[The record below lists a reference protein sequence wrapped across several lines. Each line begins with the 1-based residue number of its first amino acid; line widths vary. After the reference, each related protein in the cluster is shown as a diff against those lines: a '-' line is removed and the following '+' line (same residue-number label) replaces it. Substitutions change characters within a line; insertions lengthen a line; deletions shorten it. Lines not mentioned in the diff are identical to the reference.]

1 MSDRALGPVG
11 LGRLD
16 RLMQLPTFFWWV
28 ALLCLGPV
36 GLALFAQHL
45 LGHEPCP
52 WCILQRVVFVAMALV
67 ALAATQLRRPF
78 GQRLALLALMALAVC
93 GMAAALWQHFVAAA
107 SQTCNLTLA
116 DKIIHGL
123 LLDTYLPEVFE
134 PRASCADAIFYF
146 LGVPYEI
153 WSLVLYGLMAMASV
167 RVMWVGL
174 RRV

>member
-1 MSDRALGPVG
+1 MR
-11 LGRLD
+11 
-16 RLMQLPTFFWWV
+16 LPTFFWCV
-28 ALLCLGPV
+28 TLMCLVPV
-36 GLALFAQHL
+36 GLALFSQHM

-67 ALAATQLRRPF
+67 ALVGLVATQLRQPF
-78 GQRLALLALMALAVC
+78 AQRLALIALMALAGC

-107 SQTCNLTLA
+107 SQSCNLTLA

-153 WSLVLYGLMAMASV
+153 WSLGLYALMAVGSV
-167 RVMWVGL
+167 RVMWV
-174 RRV
+174 REIASARCASQ